1 MLDCKEITRAMLDY
15 NKKERKKT
23 RRKKKEEREGT
34 GDGLY

>member
-15 NKKERKKT
+15 NKKERKKLEE
-23 RRKKKEEREGT
+23 KKEEREGA

>member
-23 RRKKKEEREGT
+23 RRKKKRRER
-34 GDGLY
+34 GDG

>member
-15 NKKERKKT
+15 NKKERKKLEE
-23 RRKKKEEREGT
+23 KKEEREGT